1 MEAVNLKQGIQVAL
15 QICIEE
21 TCIEVEE
28 TFMQRLS
35 AIFFFFGDKKQLLRT
50 LLTCTFILFLIEFFR
65 FDLLQFRIEG
75 KIHTEAVADVSKDVG

>member
-21 TCIEVEE
+21 TCNEVEE

-35 AIFFFFGDKKQLLRT
+35 AIFFFF
-50 LLTCTFILFLIEFFR
+50 FFFFLVTKNSF
-65 FDLLQFRIEG
+65 
-75 KIHTEAVADVSKDVG
+75 